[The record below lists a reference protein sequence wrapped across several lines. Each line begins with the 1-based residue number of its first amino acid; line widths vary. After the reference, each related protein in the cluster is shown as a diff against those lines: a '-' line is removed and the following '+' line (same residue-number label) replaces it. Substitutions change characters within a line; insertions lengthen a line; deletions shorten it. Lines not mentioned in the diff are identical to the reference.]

1 MGKGGRYLD
10 KTKKTKKKGRGWKI
24 ALTVVLILAV
34 LFGGLAFAANSVLR
48 GVLGKIGRAE
58 VIERDDVSD
67 EEFQYWMTWSPDS
80 TEQEEAPPLESKQET
95 LPEQTAVNTE
105 ETKGT

>member
-24 ALTVVLILAV
+24 ALIVILVLVV

-48 GVLGKIGRAE
+48 GMLGKISRAE

-67 EEFQYWMTWSPDS
+67 DEFQYWMTWSPDS
-80 TEQEEAPPLESKQET
+80 TEQEEVPTAQSQQET
-95 LPEQTAVNTE
+95 MPEETTMGTE
-105 ETKGT
+105 ETKAA